1 MNDSPSI
8 YAYISMGLMIAAY
21 LIPSILAWLRHT
33 EHSWGIFLLN
43 LCAGWVVFPFGWIG
57 VLLFAIFDPKQPYV
71 MRTVRISQ
79 GK

>member
-8 YAYISMGLMIAAY
+8 YAYLSMGLMIGLY
-21 LIPSILAWLRHT
+21 MIPALAAWLRQSQHRG
-33 EHSWGIFLLN
+33 GIFLLN

-71 MRTVRISQ
+71 MRTVRINQ